1 LIPLRTPARGISV
14 RKYCER
20 NQK

>member
-14 RKYCER
+14 KKYCER
-20 NQK
+20 NQN